1 MATSAICTAAASIW
15 RIART
20 IVKPTDQFL
29 SRRDFVA
36 TTALGAVA
44 LWRGTA
50 NAQMSPARA
59 ADPLMYVGSY
69 TENGRRDGIFLVR
82 MNSATGALQQVGA
95 VDGGPN
101 PSFLTIH
108 PNGRMLYAA
117 NEVTET
123 EGKPTGAVGSYSIEP
138 ESGALTFFNEQ
149 ASQGA
154 SPCYV
159 STDRKGRVVFVANY
173 VSGTLAILPI
183 ANDGGVEAA
192 PQVVQHVGTGPVT
205 SRQEKAHA
213 HCVIPHPNNR
223 FVFAA
228 DLGADRV
235 LVYRYDEQANTLQH
249 ASEAVMP
256 PGAGPR
262 HLVFH
267 PTMPFIFV
275 ANELNSTVG
284 VLRCDPDTGA
294 LSLARTASTLP
305 ARSSGTN
312 YPADIHVSADG
323 RFLYVSNRGHNS
335 IAVFSID
342 PRTAAL
348 AQIQVVPTGGDW
360 PRNFT
365 LDPTGRWL
373 LAANQRSGSV
383 TVFSRNAMSGV
394 LTATSQRIE
403 LPSPVCLRFQSAT

>member
-1 MATSAICTAAASIW
+1 VSFFW
-15 RIART
+15 RFAKTLVHNKHT
-20 IVKPTDQFL
+20 I

-36 TTALGAVA
+36 ASSLGAVA

-50 NAQMSPARA
+50 FGESLPSRA
-59 ADPLMYVGSY
+59 ADPLMYVGTY

-82 MNSATGALQQVGA
+82 MNAATGALQQVGA

-101 PSFLTIH
+101 PSYLTIH
-108 PNGRMLYAA
+108 PNGRMLYSV
-117 NEVTET
+117 NETTET
-123 EGKPTGAVGSYSIEP
+123 QGKPTGAVSAYSIEP

-149 ASQGA
+149 SSEGGA
-154 SPCYV
+154 PCYV
-159 STDRKGRVVFVANY
+159 STDRKGRVALVANY

-183 ANDGGVEAA
+183 ANDGGVDVAQ
-192 PQVVQHVGTGPVT
+192 QVVQHVGTGPVT
-205 SRQEKAHA
+205 SRQEGAHA
-213 HCVIPHPNNR
+213 HCIIPHPNNR

-228 DLGADRV
+228 DLGADRI
-235 LVYRYDEQANTLQH
+235 LVYRFDEATNRVQH
-249 ASEAVMP
+249 VDRSDAPMP

-267 PTMPFIFV
+267 PSMPFVFV

-284 VLRCDPDTGA
+284 VLRCDPNTGA
-294 LSLARTASTLP
+294 LSLVRTASTLP
-305 ARSSGTN
+305 AKSSGDN
-312 YPADIHVSADG
+312 FPADIHVSPDG

-335 IAVFSID
+335 IAVFSIA
-342 PRTAAL
+342 PQTAAL
-348 AQIQVVPTGGDW
+348 AQIQVISTGGDW

-383 TVFSRNAMSGV
+383 IVFSRNAMSGE
-394 LTATSQRIE
+394 LTPTSQRIDV
-403 LPSPVCLRFQSAT
+403 PSPVCLRFQSAT